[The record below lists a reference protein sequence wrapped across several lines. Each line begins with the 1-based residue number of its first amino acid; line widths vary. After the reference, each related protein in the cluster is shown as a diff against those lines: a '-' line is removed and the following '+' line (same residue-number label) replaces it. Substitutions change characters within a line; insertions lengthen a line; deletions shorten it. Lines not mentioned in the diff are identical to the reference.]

1 MFAVRYVAL
10 AALVV
15 LLSASVV
22 ASGLLGGGSAQAHG
36 IGVVCGGIVLIALF
50 VMKFLGPPP
59 HAFVLRA
66 ALTFA
71 IVASSLYASQSSPS
85 SAMAAKVNLG
95 LGLVLLG
102 WYARE

>member
-15 LLSASVV
+15 LLSASV
-22 ASGLLGGGSAQAHG
+22 AATGFLGPDHSPPHG
-36 IGVVCGGIVLIALF
+36 IGVVCGVVVLVALF
-50 VMKFLGPPP
+50 VMKFVGPPP
-59 HAFVLRA
+59 QAFAVRA
-66 ALTFA
+66 ALTAA
-71 IVASSLYASQSSPS
+71 IVAGSLYASQSARV
-85 SAMAAKVNLG
+85 SAAAANVNLA